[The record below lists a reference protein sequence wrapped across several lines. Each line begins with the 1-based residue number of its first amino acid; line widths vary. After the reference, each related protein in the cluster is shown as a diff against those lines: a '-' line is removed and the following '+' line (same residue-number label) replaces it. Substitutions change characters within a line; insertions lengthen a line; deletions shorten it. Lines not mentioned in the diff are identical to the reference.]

1 MHTYELVLEYVRK
14 ALAKFPAGTADE
26 IYREVAGHL
35 PRPYRPT
42 VDAALVATRNEL
54 KIAA

>member
-14 ALAKFPAGTADE
+14 ALAKYPAGTADQ

-42 VDAALVATRNEL
+42 VDAALVAAREEL
-54 KIAA
+54 RIAA